1 MLRLSLEIE
10 VIRLD
15 GTTRYKERQN
25 VNSWVK
31 QAAQQFEAACKHA
44 AVSINVTTGSPTNHD
59 PGTPDPTFRV
69 KGLSGGSIRVG
80 TGSTAV
86 TADDFVIETEIAD
99 GTASG
104 ELDRAIGVEYEGV
117 LGTSTGFTVLFERT
131 FTNSS
136 GGSITINEVAL
147 YHLAGGSVN
156 FMGVRDVLAT
166 GVVVLNNEAVVVRYF
181 TDWDV

>member
-10 VIRLD
+10 VIRSD

-44 AVSINVTTGSPTNHD
+44 SVNIKTTTGGTTGHNPS
-59 PGTPDPTFRV
+59 TPDATFQLF
-69 KGLSGGSIRVG
+69 GTTGGGIVIG

-86 TADDFVIETEIAD
+86 DRDDFQIETEIAD
-99 GTASG
+99 GSASG
-104 ELDRAIGVEYEGV
+104 EMDRATSVEYEGI
-117 LGTSTGFTVLFERT
+117 LGTSTGYTVLFERT
-131 FTNSS
+131 FTNNS
-136 GGSITINEVAL
+136 GASITINEVVI
-147 YHLAGGSVN
+147 YHLSTGNVN
-156 FMGVRDVLAT
+156 IMGVRDVLAT
-166 GVVVLNNEAVVVRYF
+166 GVVVLDTEAVVVRYF